1 MDILGPLH
9 SFRHPQPILIL
20 HSHGVLLNL
29 SGFFNPFTISFTF
42 KVYWPFYQPYLLILS
57 FGLIWP
63 IFAYFPFLIILMGLL
78 LFYLGSLGLACFFW
92 GLFTILQA
100 HGPLFLPFGFNGF
113 LLTLLILLPHCLP
126 YCWAFSC
133 FWAFLPQWPSTTV
146 LDSVLSFHSRFH
158 FPVLRFQLLMA
169 AFMSS
174 FLSSHLY
181 KY

>member
-1 MDILGPLH
+1 
-9 SFRHPQPILIL
+9 
-20 HSHGVLLNL
+20 
-29 SGFFNPFTISFTF
+29 
-42 KVYWPFYQPYLLILS
+42 
-57 FGLIWP
+57 
-63 IFAYFPFLIILMGLL
+63 MGLL
-78 LFYLGSLGLACFFW
+78 LFYLGSFRLACFFW

-133 FWAFLPQWPSTTV
+133 FWAFLPKWPSTTV
-146 LDSVLSFHSRFH
+146 SDSVLSFHSRFH

-181 KY
+181 KYWHKLGDSVEVSLHLNFFCALFFCLMVFSPFYVCFGLFRVVVWMVATLHLLSKSFLLGCWICYCWVI